1 MRLWLGVGV
10 AIGVA
15 ATSAF
20 ATSHARGVGVS
31 GGRARAEAAASPT
44 CSKATAARAL
54 ARYNI
59 PLLQPNRP
67 VGQLLCGPFL
77 GTGSHAMVG
86 SVAIPSC
93 GGSVDWAVFR
103 FRGGAWRLVMNVK
116 HGAFL
121 DAVGSDIRETMGV
134 LAPGDAHC
142 FPSSVKYHFWHWNGT
157 RLKAGPWLRAL
168 SYNPVVSPDGNIFC
182 SLNPVTY
189 PKVEARCASLSPAHS
204 ARLLLNGTV
213 TICDASSNCLT
224 GLDRTGAHVVPY
236 GTADELYDFH
246 CLFESKGI
254 TCTVI
259 GGKAAGRGFLIS
271 SSGVTKIG

>member
-15 ATSAF
+15 VTSAF
-20 ATSHARGVGVS
+20 ATPHASGIGRGGGPASADAAVS
-31 GGRARAEAAASPT
+31 VV
-44 CSKATAARAL
+44 CSRATAARAM
-54 ARYNI
+54 ARYHI

-77 GTGSHAMVG
+77 GAGSNAMVA

-103 FRGGAWRLVMNVK
+103 FGGGAWRLVMNVK

-121 DAVGSDIRETMGV
+121 DAVGSDIRETLGV
-134 LAPGDAHC
+134 LGPGDAHC
-142 FPSSVKYHFWHWNGT
+142 FPSSVKYHLWHWNGT
-157 RLKAGPWLRAL
+157 RLKAGPWLRAR

-182 SLNPVTY
+182 SFNFVTY
-189 PKVEARCASLSPAHS
+189 PKLEARCASLSPVHS
-204 ARLLLNGTV
+204 ARLLLDGTL
-213 TICDASSNCLT
+213 TICDGSSDCLN
-224 GLDRTGAHVVPY
+224 GVDRTGTHVVPY
-236 GTADELYDFH
+236 GTADEWNDFH
-246 CLFESKGI
+246 CLFESKGV

-259 GGKAAGRGFLIS
+259 GGKAAGKGFVIS
-271 SSGVTKIG
+271 SSGVTKVG